1 MWKLT
6 LVAFLIVVLAS
17 CTVPLTIASEEDGLQ
32 TCEFVVNGI
41 INGEDYEEVFFL
53 ENVVSLRDYG
63 DFFIIES
70 INRRELNY
78 AGGLIE
84 RRMMNKAFNIDGELL
99 TYRIINCEIQDKQS

>member
-1 MWKLT
+1 MWKFALF
-6 LVAFLIVVLAS
+6 VFLIVVLAS

-32 TCEFVVNGI
+32 TCEFVANGI

-63 DFFIIES
+63 DFFIMES
-70 INRRELNY
+70 INQRELNY

-84 RRMMNKAFNIDGELL
+84 KSFMNKSFDIDGETI
-99 TYRIINCEIQDKQS
+99 TYRIINCQIQE

>member
-1 MWKLT
+1 MRKLT
-6 LVAFLIVVLAS
+6 LFTFLIVVLAS

-41 INGEDYEEVFFL
+41 INGEEYEEVFFL

-63 DFFIIES
+63 DFFIMES
-70 INRRELNY
+70 IDRRELNF

-84 RRMMNKAFNIDGELL
+84 KSFMNKSFDIDGE
-99 TYRIINCEIQDKQS
+99 TIAYRVINCQIQE